1 MSLTAEM
8 LMVFGLMAVV
18 FMTMIVERLRSDV
31 IAGCAMVFLMLG
43 GILSPQELFQVFG
56 NEAVVTV
63 ACMFVLSSALERT
76 GVIARMGALIDPF
89 VGCNDLSVSL
99 FLLPLVAVLSAFI
112 NNTPVVLVFMP
123 MVMAI
128 AARQNI
134 RPSKLLIPLSFAS
147 IFGGCCTLIGTST
160 NILVSS
166 TAERMGERPFE
177 MFDLTLV
184 GSILAVVGMVYL
196 WTFGRKILP
205 ERETLSTILQTTQNR
220 QFFTEAIVVPGSSLI
235 GQRLSDSPI
244 ASLPKA
250 RIIEVIRG
258 DELIGVALNEI
269 VFEAGD
275 RVRMSTVLSS
285 VMELKDLSGLE
296 IQQQDGLDGLEWV
309 GTQKAALVEC
319 VVSPRSSMMGKTI
332 ARVDLRRAFGVL
344 VLAVHRHGVNLREK
358 LQSTVLQYGDTLL
371 LEGTETAIKRLRESR
386 DLIVLGEQPHLLPLK
401 HKQWLAGLSI
411 VFMVVAS
418 VFTSMPIGALA
429 LSAAIF
435 VILSGCLD
443 MDEAYKAIDWRV
455 IFLICGMLGIGL
467 ALEKTSGV
475 GWLAENMI
483 ALFGYYQC
491 PGFVII
497 SGIILLTSVLTTF
510 LSNNAVAVIMT
521 PIAIEVAQFFE
532 MNPAPFMV
540 AVAMGASACF
550 ASPVGYQT
558 NALVYGAGGYV
569 FRDFIRVGL
578 PLNLLIWLTASIAIP
593 SIWGLWGWHL
603 EWETP

>member
-76 GVIARMGALIDPF
+76 GVIARMGALIDPY
-89 VGCNDLSVSL
+89 VGRNDLSVSL

-205 ERETLSTILQTTQNR
+205 ERDTLSTILQTTQNR

>member
-1 MSLTAEM
+1 M
-8 LMVFGLMAVV
+8 
-18 FMTMIVERLRSDV
+18 
-31 IAGCAMVFLMLG
+31 
-43 GILSPQELFQVFG
+43 
-56 NEAVVTV
+56 
-63 ACMFVLSSALERT
+63 
-76 GVIARMGALIDPF
+76 
-89 VGCNDLSVSL
+89 
-99 FLLPLVAVLSAFI
+99 
-112 NNTPVVLVFMP
+112 
-123 MVMAI
+123 
-128 AARQNI
+128 
-134 RPSKLLIPLSFAS
+134 
-147 IFGGCCTLIGTST
+147 
-160 NILVSS
+160 
-166 TAERMGERPFE
+166 
-177 MFDLTLV
+177 
-184 GSILAVVGMVYL
+184 
-196 WTFGRKILP
+196 
-205 ERETLSTILQTTQNR
+205 
-220 QFFTEAIVVPGSSLI
+220 
-235 GQRLSDSPI
+235 
-244 ASLPKA
+244 
-250 RIIEVIRG
+250 IRG

-296 IQQQDGLDGLEWV
+296 IQQQGGLDGLEWV

-521 PIAIEVAQFFE
+521 PIAIEVAKFFE

>member
-8 LMVFGLMAVV
+8 LMVFWLMALV

-76 GVIARMGALIDPF
+76 GVIARMGALIDPY
-89 VGCNDLSVSL
+89 VGRNDLSVSL

>member
-76 GVIARMGALIDPF
+76 GVIARMGALIDPY
-89 VGCNDLSVSL
+89 VGRNDLSVSL

-386 DLIVLGEQPHLLPLK
+386 DFIVLGEQPHLLPLK

>member
-1 MSLTAEM
+1 
-8 LMVFGLMAVV
+8 MVFGLMVVV

-76 GVIARMGALIDPF
+76 GVIARMGALIDPY
-89 VGCNDLSVSL
+89 VGRTDLSVSL

-134 RPSKLLIPLSFAS
+134 RPSKMLIPLSFAS

-166 TAERMGERPFE
+166 TAERLGERPFE

-411 VFMVVAS
+411 VFLVVAS

-435 VILSGCLD
+435 VVLSGCLD

-603 EWETP
+603 DWETP

>member
-31 IAGCAMVFLMLG
+31 IAGCAMIFLMLG

-76 GVIARMGALIDPF
+76 GVIARMGALIDPY
-89 VGCNDLSVSL
+89 VGRNDLSVSL

-435 VILSGCLD
+435 VVLSGCLD

>member
-1 MSLTAEM
+1 
-8 LMVFGLMAVV
+8 MVFGLMAVV

-76 GVIARMGALIDPF
+76 GVIARMGALIDPY
-89 VGCNDLSVSL
+89 VGRNDLSVSL

-332 ARVDLRRAFGVL
+332 ARVDLRRVFGVL

>member
-56 NEAVVTV
+56 NEAVVMV

-76 GVIARMGALIDPF
+76 GVIARMGALIDPY
-89 VGCNDLSVSL
+89 VGRNDLSVSL

>member
-8 LMVFGLMAVV
+8 LMVFGLMVVV

-76 GVIARMGALIDPF
+76 GVIARMGALIDPY
-89 VGCNDLSVSL
+89 VGRTDLSVSL

>member
-8 LMVFGLMAVV
+8 LMVFGLMVVV

-76 GVIARMGALIDPF
+76 GVIARMGALIDPY
-89 VGCNDLSVSL
+89 VGRTDLSVSL

-435 VILSGCLD
+435 VVLSGCLD

-603 EWETP
+603 DWETP

>member
-63 ACMFVLSSALERT
+63 VCMFVLSSALERT
-76 GVIARMGALIDPF
+76 GVIARMGALIDPY
-89 VGCNDLSVSL
+89 VGRNDLSVSL

-250 RIIEVIRG
+250 RIIEVVRG

>member
-76 GVIARMGALIDPF
+76 GVIARMGALIDPY
-89 VGCNDLSVSL
+89 VGRNDLSVSL

-184 GSILAVVGMVYL
+184 GSILAAVGMVYL

-386 DLIVLGEQPHLLPLK
+386 DFIVLGEQPHLLPLK

>member
-8 LMVFGLMAVV
+8 LMVFGLMVVV

-76 GVIARMGALIDPF
+76 GVIARMGALIDPY
-89 VGCNDLSVSL
+89 VGRTDLSVSL

-166 TAERMGERPFE
+166 TAERLGERPFE

-296 IQQQDGLDGLEWV
+296 IQHQDGLDGLEWV

-411 VFMVVAS
+411 VFLVVAS

-435 VILSGCLD
+435 VVLSGCLD

-521 PIAIEVAQFFE
+521 PIAVEVAQFFE

-603 EWETP
+603 DWETP

>member
-8 LMVFGLMAVV
+8 LMVFGLMVVV

-76 GVIARMGALIDPF
+76 GVIARMGALIDPY
-89 VGCNDLSVSL
+89 VGRTDLSLSL

-205 ERETLSTILQTTQNR
+205 ERDTLSTILQTTQNR

-258 DELIGVALNEI
+258 DDLIGVALNEI

>member
-8 LMVFGLMAVV
+8 LMVFGLMVVV

-76 GVIARMGALIDPF
+76 GVIARMGALIDPY
-89 VGCNDLSVSL
+89 VGRTDLSLSL

-205 ERETLSTILQTTQNR
+205 ERYTLSTILQTTQNR

>member
-8 LMVFGLMAVV
+8 LMVFGLMVVV

-76 GVIARMGALIDPF
+76 GVIARMGALIDPY
-89 VGCNDLSVSL
+89 VGRTDLSVSL

-411 VFMVVAS
+411 VFLVVAS

>member
-8 LMVFGLMAVV
+8 LMVFGLMVVV

-76 GVIARMGALIDPF
+76 GVIARMGALIDPY
-89 VGCNDLSVSL
+89 VGRTDLSLSL

-205 ERETLSTILQTTQNR
+205 ERETLSTILQATQNR

>member
-76 GVIARMGALIDPF
+76 GVIARMGALIDPY
-89 VGCNDLSVSL
+89 VGRNDLSVSL

-532 MNPAPFMV
+532 MNPAPLMV

>member
-1 MSLTAEM
+1 
-8 LMVFGLMAVV
+8 MVFGLMVVV

-76 GVIARMGALIDPF
+76 GVIARMGALIDPY
-89 VGCNDLSVSL
+89 VGRNDLSVSL

>member
-76 GVIARMGALIDPF
+76 GVIARMGALIDPY
-89 VGCNDLSVSL
+89 VGRNDLSVSL

-411 VFMVVAS
+411 VLMVVAS

>member
-8 LMVFGLMAVV
+8 LMVFGLMVVV

-76 GVIARMGALIDPF
+76 GVIARMGALIDPY
-89 VGCNDLSVSL
+89 VGRTDLSVSL

-177 MFDLTLV
+177 MFDLTLL

-196 WTFGRKILP
+196 WTLGRKALP

-319 VVSPRSSMMGKTI
+319 VVSPRSSMMGNTI

-344 VLAVHRHGVNLREK
+344 VLAVHRHGVNLSEK

-435 VILSGCLD
+435 VVLSGCLD

-532 MNPAPFMV
+532 MNSAPFMV

-603 EWETP
+603 DWETP

>member
-1 MSLTAEM
+1 
-8 LMVFGLMAVV
+8 MVFGLMVVV

-31 IAGCAMVFLMLG
+31 IAVCAMVFLMLG

-76 GVIARMGALIDPF
+76 GVIARMGALIDPY
-89 VGCNDLSVSL
+89 VGRNDLSVSL

>member
-1 MSLTAEM
+1 
-8 LMVFGLMAVV
+8 
-18 FMTMIVERLRSDV
+18 
-31 IAGCAMVFLMLG
+31 MVFLMLG

-76 GVIARMGALIDPF
+76 GVIARMGALIDPY
-89 VGCNDLSVSL
+89 VGRTDLSVSL

-603 EWETP
+603 DWETP

>member
-1 MSLTAEM
+1 
-8 LMVFGLMAVV
+8 MVFGLMVVV

-128 AARQNI
+128 AARQSI

-275 RVRMSTVLSS
+275 RIRMSTVLSS

>member
-76 GVIARMGALIDPF
+76 GVIARMGALIDPY
-89 VGCNDLSVSL
+89 VGRNDLSVSL

-166 TAERMGERPFE
+166 TAERVGERPFE

>member
-63 ACMFVLSSALERT
+63 VCMFVLSSALERT
-76 GVIARMGALIDPF
+76 GVIARMGALIDPY
-89 VGCNDLSVSL
+89 VGRNDLSVSL

>member
-205 ERETLSTILQTTQNR
+205 ERETLTTILQTTQNR

>member
-76 GVIARMGALIDPF
+76 GVIARMGALIGPY
-89 VGCNDLSVSL
+89 VGRNDLSVSL

-205 ERETLSTILQTTQNR
+205 ERETLTTILQTTQNR

>member
-76 GVIARMGALIDPF
+76 GVIARMGALIDPY
-89 VGCNDLSVSL
+89 VGRTDLSVSL

>member
-1 MSLTAEM
+1 
-8 LMVFGLMAVV
+8 MVFGLMAVV

-76 GVIARMGALIDPF
+76 GVIARMGALIDPY
-89 VGCNDLSVSL
+89 VGRNDLSVSL

-401 HKQWLAGLSI
+401 HKQWLAGLSS
-411 VFMVVAS
+411 VFLVVAS
-418 VFTSMPIGALA
+418 VFTSMPIGARA

>member
-1 MSLTAEM
+1 
-8 LMVFGLMAVV
+8 MVFGLMAVV

-76 GVIARMGALIDPF
+76 GVIARMGALIDPY
-89 VGCNDLSVSL
+89 VGRNDLSVSL

-205 ERETLSTILQTTQNR
+205 ERETLTTILQTTQNR

>member
-76 GVIARMGALIDPF
+76 GVIARMGALIDPY
-89 VGCNDLSVSL
+89 VGRNDLSVSL

>member
-1 MSLTAEM
+1 
-8 LMVFGLMAVV
+8 
-18 FMTMIVERLRSDV
+18 
-31 IAGCAMVFLMLG
+31 MVFLMLG

-76 GVIARMGALIDPF
+76 GVIARMGALIDPY
-89 VGCNDLSVSL
+89 VGRNDLSVSL

-205 ERETLSTILQTTQNR
+205 ERETLTTILQTTQNR

-603 EWETP
+603 DWETP

>member
-31 IAGCAMVFLMLG
+31 IAGCALVFLMLG

-76 GVIARMGALIDPF
+76 GVIARMGALIDPY
-89 VGCNDLSVSL
+89 VGRNDLSVSL

-275 RVRMSTVLSS
+275 RVRMSIVLSS

>member
-8 LMVFGLMAVV
+8 LMVFGLMVVV

-76 GVIARMGALIDPF
+76 GVIARMGALIDPY
-89 VGCNDLSVSL
+89 VGRTDLSLSL

-205 ERETLSTILQTTQNR
+205 ERDTLSTILQTTQNR

-235 GQRLSDSPI
+235 GQRLSGSPI

-258 DELIGVALNEI
+258 DDLIGVALNEI

>member
-76 GVIARMGALIDPF
+76 GVIARMGALIDPY
-89 VGCNDLSVSL
+89 VGRNDLSVSL

-435 VILSGCLD
+435 VVLSGCLD

>member
-1 MSLTAEM
+1 
-8 LMVFGLMAVV
+8 MVFGLMAVV

-76 GVIARMGALIDPF
+76 GVIARMGALIDPY
-89 VGCNDLSVSL
+89 VGRNDLSVSL

-205 ERETLSTILQTTQNR
+205 ERETLTTILQTTQNR

-269 VFEAGD
+269 FFEAGD

-497 SGIILLTSVLTTF
+497 SGIILF
-510 LSNNAVAVIMT
+510 
-521 PIAIEVAQFFE
+521 
-532 MNPAPFMV
+532 
-540 AVAMGASACF
+540 
-550 ASPVGYQT
+550 
-558 NALVYGAGGYV
+558 
-569 FRDFIRVGL
+569 
-578 PLNLLIWLTASIAIP
+578 
-593 SIWGLWGWHL
+593 
-603 EWETP
+603 

>member
-1 MSLTAEM
+1 
-8 LMVFGLMAVV
+8 MVFGLMVVV

-76 GVIARMGALIDPF
+76 GVIARMGALIDPY
-89 VGCNDLSVSL
+89 VGRNDLSVSL

-603 EWETP
+603 DWETP